1 MGAGIGNQASMV
13 QQLMILWKM
22 TEDRVPSQSF
32 GVELEETPLSM
43 FQKGVSCYC
52 VLKYQLVYMLCR
64 TPITT
69 KNNQSKLSSL

>member
-1 MGAGIGNQASMV
+1 MDDGIENQASMV

-32 GVELEETPLSM
+32 GVELEETPISM
-43 FQKGVSCYC
+43 FRKGVSCYG
-52 VLKYQLVYMLCR
+52 VLKDQLVYTPCR